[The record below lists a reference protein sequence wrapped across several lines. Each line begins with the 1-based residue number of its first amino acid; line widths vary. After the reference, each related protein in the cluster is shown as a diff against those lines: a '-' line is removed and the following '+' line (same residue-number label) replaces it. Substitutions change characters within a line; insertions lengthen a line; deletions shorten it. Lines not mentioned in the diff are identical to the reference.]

1 MSDAVVPPTN
11 IGADGR
17 RFHVFIGVIFVFF
30 AMAFAGLLTVTGMPW
45 PLRLTVLLPAWIS
58 AMCLLPPHTTT

>member
-17 RFHVFIGVIFVFF
+17 RFRVFIGVIFVFF
-30 AMAFAGLLTVTGMPW
+30 AMGFAGLPTVPVMPW

-58 AMCLLPPHTTT
+58 AMCLLQAHTST